1 MVLFVLGRPPAA
13 GMGVQQGLGGWMDAR
28 QDTGL
33 KQDWVGRSKG
43 KEGRQSARPRGLG
56 RQVGMMGVSSWHLW
70 RSLWTPVALTAGRVG
85 PAGWGLGDSI
95 LSGRHLGVQ
104 CSEEQRGWGHRPM
117 E

>member
-1 MVLFVLGRPPAA
+1 MD
-13 GMGVQQGLGGWMDAR
+13 VQ

-43 KEGRQSARPRGLG
+43 KEGRQGARPRGLG
-56 RQVGMMGVSSWHLW
+56 RQVGMMGVSSRH
-70 RSLWTPVALTAGRVG
+70 LWTPVALTAGRVG

-95 LSGRHLGVQ
+95 LSGRHLGVR
-104 CSEEQRGWGHRPM
+104 CSEEQRAWGHRPV